1 MAKPDTLNPMP
12 RIPSVFN
19 RIKKEVL
26 GSRYDLSLAFLSP
39 REMRA
44 VTRRTKNKNK
54 TSNVLAF
61 PLSKNSGEIL
71 ICKKRALPFTVAYLF
86 IHALLHLK
94 GHRHGGT
101 MERIENQLLKRF
113 GFQRLATRV

>member
-1 MAKPDTLNPMP
+1 MSPHRVPAAFSK
-12 RIPSVFN
+12 
-19 RIKKEVL
+19 IKNAVL
-26 GSRYDLSLAFLSP
+26 GKRYDLSVAFISP
-39 REMRA
+39 AAMRRA
-44 VTRRTKNKNK
+44 MKYKKMTTGKI
-54 TSNVLAF
+54 SNVLAF

-101 MERIENQLLKRF
+101 MEREERRLLRQF
-113 GFQRLATRV
+113 GFRAHE